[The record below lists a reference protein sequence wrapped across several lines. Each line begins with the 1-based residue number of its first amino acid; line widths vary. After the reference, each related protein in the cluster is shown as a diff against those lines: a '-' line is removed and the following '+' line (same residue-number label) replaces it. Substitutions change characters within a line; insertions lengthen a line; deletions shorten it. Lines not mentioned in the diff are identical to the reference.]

1 MVRMVHRIF
10 QDQFPRQSLSSK
22 IKHPGETWPESY
34 GKGIFFGWFSKL
46 EEKQAH
52 KQKQQK
58 NEHRSR
64 PRFSGSGY
72 VAIRWK
78 RHKTIPRAAK
88 SQRPSSSSP
97 DVLLSSLEISQRTGW
112 FSWEGHGS
120 WKLLGCYI
128 SMTHVWSQHSKTDEC
143 DKPKHIIPCFFFSW
157 PWLSMAF
164 ENSFGNF
171 GYMEYGLKFAL
182 PQAHPAAESQLRRP
196 TRFPSP
202 HPSEHPSQ
210 PRYTRKPWWVTRI
223 QTGKWRRNGCGE
235 HTKHQAFEHNVE
247 MKGNG
252 STWFSQR
259 AW

>member
-1 MVRMVHRIF
+1 MEKTQDNPQSCQAPEAFILVARCATFKPRNQPTHWLIF
-10 QDQFPRQSLSSK
+10 VGRPWFL
-22 IKHPGETWPESY
+22 EA
-34 GKGIFFGWFSKL
+34 FGVLYFHDPCLKP
-46 EEKQAH
+46 AF
-52 KQKQQK
+52 K
-58 NEHRSR
+58 N
-64 PRFSGSGY
+64 
-72 VAIRWK
+72 
-78 RHKTIPRAAK
+78 
-88 SQRPSSSSP
+88 
-97 DVLLSSLEISQRTGW
+97 
-112 FSWEGHGS
+112 
-120 WKLLGCYI
+120 
-128 SMTHVWSQHSKTDEC
+128 DEC

-210 PRYTRKPWWVTRI
+210 PRYTRKPWWVSRI

-252 STWFSQR
+252 ST
-259 AW
+259 

>member
-10 QDQFPRQSLSSK
+10 QDQFPWQSLSSK

-88 SQRPSSSSP
+88 RQRPSSSSP
-97 DVLLSSLEISQRTGW
+97 DVLLSSLTRNQPTRWLIFVGRPW
-112 FSWEGHGS
+112 FLEVFGVLYFHDPCL
-120 WKLLGCYI
+120 KPAF
-128 SMTHVWSQHSKTDEC
+128 KNDEC
-143 DKPKHIIPCFFFSW
+143 DKPKPITPCFFFSW

-171 GYMEYGLKFAL
+171 GYMEYGLVFAVFAL
-182 PQAHPAAESQLRRP
+182 PQAHPTAESQLRRP

-210 PRYTRKPWWVTRI
+210 PRYTRKPWWVSRI

-252 STWFSQR
+252 ST
-259 AW
+259 